1 MSELSI
7 LKLCNEDENKENFTS
22 NIRSTAGVSTKYEQV
37 IVDYEWL
44 DLMEDTI
51 RYLDNIL
58 RNPNRFIVNEEEI
71 VKIELARRVTVES
84 IRHLSKHTNFIQK
97 IEDNGD
103 VKPSKILNI
112 NKDESYDTYEN
123 RLIYTLI
130 ENMKNFVEIKK
141 KEKFTSSQ
149 IKDIKKLEYHG
160 KSKVG
165 KRKANISIMLDTN
178 LTDTS
183 DGGTL
188 NNESV
193 EQRIEKLEQNIT
205 MLQNTDVYKD
215 LRKKHVER
223 VIKNIKDEDCTEI
236 CKKIDSARNIFIYG
250 VGMVQSSIK
259 KELKRIFMTAGKI
272 LYDLSGY
279 KESEI
284 SLSMANSDDL
294 FIIISVSG
302 ENDFIIDF
310 ASKLKVRNIPILSIT
325 KMKEN
330 TLAQMSDYNLYISS
344 VTFLDTLKDVSYD
357 SVTSYFILVEILFFK
372 YIEYLKEKGE

>member
-1 MSELSI
+1 MKLEELINKYYDQLNANDFHIWNYISNNKHECQKMAIDQLAYKCNVSRTTILRFAQKISLKGYSELKLY
-7 LKLCNEDENKENFTS
+7 LKLE
-22 NIRSTAGVSTKYEQV
+22 
-37 IVDYEWL
+37 
-44 DLMEDTI
+44 
-51 RYLDNIL
+51 
-58 RNPNRFIVNEEEI
+58 NEEK
-71 VKIELARRVTVES
+71 KISTNETEMVCETY
-84 IRHLSKHTNFIQK
+84 LS
-97 IEDNGD
+97 
-103 VKPSKILNI
+103 
-112 NKDESYDTYEN
+112 
-123 RLIYTLI
+123 
-130 ENMKNFVEIKK
+130 
-141 KEKFTSSQ
+141 
-149 IKDIKKLEYHG
+149 
-160 KSKVG
+160 
-165 KRKANISIMLDTN
+165 
-178 LTDTS
+178 
-183 DGGTL
+183 
-188 NNESV
+188 
-193 EQRIEKLEQNIT
+193 
-205 MLQNTDVYKD
+205 
-215 LRKKHVER
+215 
-223 VIKNIKDEDCTEI
+223 VIKNIKDKDCTELF
-236 CKKIDSARNIFIYG
+236 KKIDSARNIFIYG

-284 SLSMANSDDL
+284 SLSMVNSDDL